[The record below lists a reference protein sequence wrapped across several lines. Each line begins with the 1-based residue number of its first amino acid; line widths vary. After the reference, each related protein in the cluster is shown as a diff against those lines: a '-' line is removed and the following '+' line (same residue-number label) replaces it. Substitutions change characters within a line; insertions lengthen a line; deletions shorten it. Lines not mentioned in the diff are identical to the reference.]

1 MRSLSAVTKLLLA
14 LMISPRIAAML
25 GLAAR
30 YDIVSCF
37 IPVSLLENRESI
49 VIGDVFPN
57 RNGN

>member
-1 MRSLSAVTKLLLA
+1 
-14 LMISPRIAAML
+14 MISPRIAAML

-30 YDIVSCF
+30 NDIVSGF